1 MKITTDVLN
10 RLMDEEDDFDAM
22 MDEEDQKKSRRT
34 KSMRVPQRG
43 DAKKLGR
50 RRIQEA
56 RNAKLE
62 SYDLTEKE

>member
-10 RLMDEEDDFDAM
+10 RLMDENDDFDVWM
-22 MDEEDQKKSRRT
+22 EEEDQKKSRRN
-34 KSMRVPQRG
+34 KSMRVPERG

-56 RNAKLE
+56 RSAKLE
-62 SYDLTEKE
+62 SYELIEKE

>member
-1 MKITTDVLN
+1 MKITIDVLN
-10 RLMDEEDDFDAM
+10 RLMNEDEDYDLTMEEEDHR
-22 MDEEDQKKSRRT
+22 KTRRN

-56 RNAKLE
+56 RSAKRE
-62 SYDLTEKE
+62 SYELTEKE